1 MFVKPELRK
10 GDIDVRL
17 KAPSKMIEKLDLLA
31 FALGLTR
38 QDVILIALDAYVQEL
53 THVSRVLA
61 PSTAGQR
68 IRNGNETERGDK

>member
-1 MFVKPELRK
+1 MFIRPDLRK
-10 GDIDVRL
+10 GDVDVRL

-53 THVSRVLA
+53 THVTRVLA
-61 PSTAGQR
+61 PSVAGQR
-68 IRNGNETERGDK
+68 NQSGNVTEKER

>member
-31 FALGLTR
+31 MALGLTR

-53 THVSRVLA
+53 THISRVLA
-61 PSTAGQR
+61 PSVPGQR
-68 IRNGNETERGDK
+68 NRNGIETDKER

>member
-31 FALGLTR
+31 MALGLTR

-53 THVSRVLA
+53 THISRVLA
-61 PSTAGQR
+61 QSVAGQR
-68 IRNGNETERGDK
+68 NRNGIETDKER

>member
-31 FALGLTR
+31 MALGLTH

-53 THVSRVLA
+53 THISRVLA
-61 PSTAGQR
+61 PSVAGQR
-68 IRNGNETERGDK
+68 NRNGIETDKER

>member
-31 FALGLTR
+31 MALGLTR

-53 THVSRVLA
+53 THISRVLA
-61 PSTAGQR
+61 PSVAGQR
-68 IRNGNETERGDK
+68 NRNGIETDKER

>member
-31 FALGLTR
+31 MALGLTR

-53 THVSRVLA
+53 THISRVLA
-61 PSTAGQR
+61 PNVAGQR
-68 IRNGNETERGDK
+68 NRNGIETDKER

>member
-1 MFVKPELRK
+1 MFVRPELRK

-31 FALGLTR
+31 QALGLTR

-68 IRNGNETERGDK
+68 IHNGNETERGDK